1 MEKELEAYLYL
12 FIYRVD
18 INCAQA
24 GNNNYLWASRTSS
37 DKHYIDDVYFS

>member
-1 MEKELEAYLYL
+1 MYYCLPFIDKIDGKELQAYLYL

-24 GNNNYLWASRTSS
+24 GNNNYLE
-37 DKHYIDDVYFS
+37 K